1 MFALYAELEMKTVKK
16 QTQFIKSTMIALLV
30 LFSLTPC
37 TVKAF
42 ALDLVD
48 VTYERPINPSKTTV
62 QESQCDSFEL
72 QEVNTVELNENQL
85 SDVTNFP
92 VKSIDNVYSS
102 TLTRAKY
109 SYNSQKISSDL
120 PPKYILFK
128 RLKLALA

>member
-1 MFALYAELEMKTVKK
+1 MKIIK
-16 QTQFIKSTMIALLV
+16 TQREFVKSTLIALLV

-48 VTYERPINPSKTTV
+48 APYERPINPSKTTV
-62 QESQCDSFEL
+62 EENQCDSFEVL
-72 QEVNTVELNENQL
+72 GVNTIELNGGQL
-85 SDVTNFP
+85 FDLTIFP
-92 VKSIDNVYSS
+92 LKTIDKIYSS
-102 TLTRAKY
+102 TIAIEHDC
-109 SYNSQKISSDL
+109 YNSRKISSDL